1 MRGRRLGAFGCMV
14 VVVMGL
20 AACGSDSKTS
30 SAAGGNAAATTGAK
44 PTGTAFKLGFICSC
58 SGVQA
63 AITADEQKVA
73 TAWVDHVNSSG
84 GINGHPVDLVIKDD
98 GSNPATAL
106 EAVKAMVEQE
116 HVIGV
121 IDASLVDSAFASFI
135 SSTGIPVIGAA
146 SEDPVVS
153 QNPDFFPSGSTLLP
167 YEIGTI
173 APARGHHSLGVM
185 YCAES
190 PICAQSIKLAS
201 AIGAAFK
208 VKVVPQEIAATA
220 PNYTA
225 PCLAMK
231 SAGVDVLLVL
241 ENGATVQRVISD
253 CSQQGYTPTEISQAP
268 IATTPLLRDPHL
280 NGTLMASTNAN
291 AYDASLPATKEFQD
305 AVEKAYPG
313 LLKSDSFATAAFY
326 GWTGGQLFKAAANA
340 GHLTPNST
348 PADLK
353 NALYSLKNETLGG
366 LAPPLTY
373 TRGKPYSTNCWFTSK
388 AQGGTLVSTNGNKPV
403 CLPAAQMAAIAQALH
418 LG

>member
-1 MRGRRLGAFGCMV
+1 V
-14 VVVMGL
+14 
-20 AACGSDSKTS
+20 
-30 SAAGGNAAATTGAK
+30 AAGSAAAATTGAK
-44 PTGTAFKLGFICSC
+44 PAGAAFKLGYICSC
-58 SGVQA
+58 SGPQA
-63 AITADEQKVA
+63 AIVGDAQKVA
-73 TAWVDHVNSSG
+73 TAWVNHVNGSG

-106 EAVKAMVEQE
+106 EDVKAIVEQS
-116 HVIGV
+116 HVVGIV
-121 IDASLVDSAFASFI
+121 DSSLVDDAFAKYLTSK
-135 SSTGIPVIGAA
+135 GVPVVGGA
-146 SEDPVVS
+146 SENPVMS

-173 APARGHHSLGVM
+173 APAQGHRNLGVM

-190 PICAQSIKLAS
+190 PICAQLIKLAS
-201 AIGAAFK
+201 GIGAAFK
-208 VKVVPQEIAATA
+208 VKVTPQKIAVTS

-268 IATTPLLRDPHL
+268 IATNPLLGDPHL

-291 AYDASLPATKEFQD
+291 AYDASLPATQQFQQ
-305 AVEKAYPG
+305 AVDKVYPG
-313 LLKSDSFATAAFY
+313 LIKSPSFASAAFY
-326 GWTGGQLFKAAANA
+326 AWIGGQLFAAAAKA

-373 TRGKPYSTNCWFTSK
+373 TRGKPYSTNCWFTSTVH
-388 AQGGTLVSTNGNKPV
+388 GGTLVSTHGNKPV
-403 CLPAAQMAAIAQALH
+403 CIPAAQMAAIAQALH